1 MTIWIYKDMA
11 FTVLDGNKINS
22 IVCLALLVS
31 TGQYEY
37 AVILFGIFHKEYKY
51 AITSTMVWVLGSS
64 H

>member
-1 MTIWIYKDMA
+1 MA